1 MAFDSK
7 PARVPPPFA
16 VAPAMLG
23 WVRDRKLQLRLDEF
37 AKEPKLRNLTA
48 AVVDLSG
55 AVQAPKLPAAVAYG
69 GYRDEAQTYA
79 ASFVKAGIMLAAY
92 RLREQVLE
100 AADKLGI
107 ADLKGLAS
115 ELQKEWL
122 PLITEEAQGRPVKF
136 PAIEQIFEPSVDARK
151 TGFSA
156 DFSHQIDLMVEGV
169 GKNSAAAFCAERLG
183 FAYINGVLRTEG
195 LLEGHFG
202 RRDLKGI
209 SLSLDYGGH
218 FWAGKEGGAAGQGAT
233 AKAMAAFFTAL
244 HTHNLVS
251 KNASDDMMG
260 HLSVATSWFKAG
272 LLENQRKH
280 VRTIG
285 KIGVDGTFSE
295 GAIIERPGDLKYIR
309 YVAAVMGAPNFEI
322 LWQAIV
328 KLDAIIED
336 RF

>member
-48 AVVDLSG
+48 AGVDLSG

-122 PLITEEAQGRPVKF
+122 LLITAGAEAR
-136 PAIEQIFEPSVDARK
+136 
-151 TGFSA
+151 
-156 DFSHQIDLMVEGV
+156 
-169 GKNSAAAFCAERLG
+169 
-183 FAYINGVLRTEG
+183 
-195 LLEGHFG
+195 
-202 RRDLKGI
+202 
-209 SLSLDYGGH
+209 
-218 FWAGKEGGAAGQGAT
+218 
-233 AKAMAAFFTAL
+233 
-244 HTHNLVS
+244 
-251 KNASDDMMG
+251 
-260 HLSVATSWFKAG
+260 
-272 LLENQRKH
+272 
-280 VRTIG
+280 
-285 KIGVDGTFSE
+285 
-295 GAIIERPGDLKYIR
+295 
-309 YVAAVMGAPNFEI
+309 
-322 LWQAIV
+322 
-328 KLDAIIED
+328 
-336 RF
+336 

>member
-16 VAPAMLG
+16 VAPALLG
-23 WVRDRKLQLRLDEF
+23 WVRDRKLQVRLDEF
-37 AKEPKLRNLTA
+37 GKQQDLRGLTA
-48 AVVDLSG
+48 AVVDLSS
-55 AVQAPKLPAAVAYG
+55 AIKAPKMPAAVAYG

-79 ASFVKAGIMLAAY
+79 ASFVKVGIMLAAY
-92 RLREQVLE
+92 RLREQVRE
-100 AADKLGI
+100 AATKLSI
-107 ADLKGLAS
+107 TDITALAS
-115 ELQKEWL
+115 DLQKDWL
-122 PLITEEAQGRPVKF
+122 PLIAQEAQGRPAKF
-136 PAIEQIFEPSVDARK
+136 PTFSEIFDPGTDARK
-151 TGFSA
+151 TDFGSE
-156 DFSHQIDLMVEGV
+156 FSHHIDLMVEGV
-169 GKNSAAAFCAERLG
+169 GKNSAAAFCTERLG

-202 RRDLKGI
+202 RSDLKGI

-218 FWAGKEGGAAGQGAT
+218 FWAGKEGAATVQGAT

-244 HTHNLVS
+244 YTRQLVS
-251 KNASDDMMG
+251 IAASEDMIG
-260 HLSVATSWFKAG
+260 HLSVANSWFKAG
-272 LLENQRKH
+272 LIENRRKH
-280 VRTIG
+280 LQTIA

-322 LWQAIV
+322 LWNAIV
-328 KLDAIIED
+328 RIDSIIED